1 MIKTVKI
8 DKNGNLIR
16 SESNEIQKKQKKTTT
31 KNKAKSKNKK
41 TGIT

>member
-16 SESNEIQKKQKKTTT
+16 SESNEIQKKQKK
-31 KNKAKSKNKK
+31 NNNKK
-41 TGIT
+41 